1 VWVLYR
7 DEQDYTQARRAAW
20 PPDPREEPAMH
31 LEFLLE
37 EPSAEAALNNLL
49 PQIVGQS
56 ATFALHSYQG
66 KPDLLAKLPGR
77 LRGYRAWLP
86 PDWHVVVLV
95 DRDADDCYMLK
106 AHLEQV
112 AREAGLLTK
121 SAAQPDQRFRVLN
134 RLVIEELEA
143 WFFGDVAA
151 LHAAYRRISPTL
163 GKQARYR
170 DPDAIKGGTWE
181 ALALLL
187 HSYYP
192 TGLPKV
198 EVARTVSALMEPERN
213 RSHSFQVFWQGLLAL
228 IGQ

>member
-1 VWVLYR
+1 
-7 DEQDYTQARRAAW
+7 
-20 PPDPREEPAMH
+20 MH

-77 LRGYRAWLP
+77 LRGYRDWLP

-112 AREAGLLTK
+112 AREAG
-121 SAAQPDQRFRVLN
+121 R
-134 RLVIEELEA
+134 
-143 WFFGDVAA
+143 A
-151 LHAAYRRISPTL
+151 LRE
-163 GKQARYR
+163 QA
-170 DPDAIKGGTWE
+170 
-181 ALALLL
+181 
-187 HSYYP
+187 
-192 TGLPKV
+192 
-198 EVARTVSALMEPERN
+198 PE
-213 RSHSFQVFWQGLLAL
+213 GA
-228 IGQ
+228 